1 MAKVV
6 AHLHLEKVE
15 KAVDQKA
22 VTTEAPL
29 KKEATQAHTLPVRF
43 QVDKTAV
50 VLAAVV
56 DITLEMSILLKAQ
69 LKITTQNQ
77 MEAIPMGKYDFLGKS
92 NSFHVNYIAIHAD
105 FMSNCVFLFL

>member
-1 MAKVV
+1 MV
-6 AHLHLEKVE
+6 ALLLLEKVE

-69 LKITTQNQ
+69 LKITTQNL
-77 MEAIPMGKYDFLGKS
+77 MEAIPMGKCDCLGKS
-92 NSFHVNYIAIHAD
+92 NSFHVNYIHVD
-105 FMSNCVFLFL
+105 FMFNSVFLFL